1 MFLFFIRVD
10 EGKQMLYCHFLWDIL
25 LYANLL
31 AVETNL
37 IRTGTYIAIVGIC
50 HFSRPIYNTA
60 HDTNLQALQMLG
72 GFLDLG
78 NGFAKVVERT
88 ATTRTTDILVH
99 PLRLKIVKVDS
110 MLMFIVVI
118 GMSGRVLFENT

>member
-1 MFLFFIRVD
+1 
-10 EGKQMLYCHFLWDIL
+10 MLYCHFLWDIL

-50 HFSRPIYNTA
+50 HFSRPIHDTA